1 MKHGRKTVCS
11 FLLAAVFLM
20 TVRPVLA
27 HHGSAVSYDTRLSVA
42 ITMTGT
48 VTEVRW
54 RNPHV
59 FIMYEVN
66 DDKGGT
72 VLWSAETSS
81 PTSMIGEHGWT
92 RRTVNPGD
100 VLTMTVLPSRVAGAP
115 AGLLYKLVAADG
127 KVLLQD
133 ESRLRNGRE
142 ADK

>member
-1 MKHGRKTVCS
+1 MNNSRTTFS
-11 FLLAAVFLM
+11 AFLLAALLLIAGQ
-20 TVRPVLA
+20 PLLG

-42 ITMTGT
+42 ITMKGT

-59 FIMYEVN
+59 FIMYEVK
-66 DDKGGT
+66 DDKGET

-92 RRTVNPGD
+92 SHTVNPGD
-100 VLTMTVLPSRVAGAP
+100 VLTLTVLPSRAGTP
-115 AGLLYKLVAADG
+115 AGLLYKVVAADG

>member
-1 MKHGRKTVCS
+1 MKHGRMTLFS
-11 FLLAAVFLM
+11 ISLAALCLIAG
-20 TVRPVLA
+20 RPVLS

-59 FIMYEVN
+59 FIMYEVK
-66 DDKGGT
+66 DDKSGT

-100 VLTMTVLPSRVAGAP
+100 VLTMTVLPSRAGTS
-115 AGLLYKLVAADG
+115 AGLLYKVVAADG